1 MLDFINKRKKFFLVT
16 FFIINLLLAIFWFVC
31 AILPLLIGILFI
43 VSDLPEDSLF
53 IPLLLLLIPIVFT
66 VAIIYSFVLFA
77 KLKKK
82 AELLKKDLII
92 SITTLFINLLPIII
106 ALIIYT

>member
-1 MLDFINKRKKFFLVT
+1 M
-16 FFIINLLLAIFWFVC
+16 
-31 AILPLLIGILFI
+31 
-43 VSDLPEDSLF
+43 
-53 IPLLLLLIPIVFT
+53 LLLIPIVFT